1 MSGGEESG
9 ESPLESRAARLQL
22 APMSE
27 QAREIPEYRPTLEA
41 LPVLAALALFAG
53 ALFVRS
59 IEGEPQLA
67 PSDRGRDRDALR
79 EPMQLLGR
87 GAATRVAE
95 LDERVS
101 PELRA
106 EWLRL
111 RQVVYALVRCPRTG
125 DWLDSVD
132 GLAFERLFS
141 ELRRGSRD
149 DALAAQVLMVEVARR
164 TSWAPGLLARTS
176 DAERLVALQAE
187 WTRTWSSRGASD
199 VQLSEPALAGLLLQA
214 RLERAT
220 YLRAIGRDRER
231 YDRAVETFRRL
242 LEDAQGQPTE
252 LARALDARHPGLA
265 TGMAERKDAL
275 ESLDTVAGR
284 FFPGLNGEC
293 E

>member
-1 MSGGEESG
+1 MSQPASE
-9 ESPLESRAARLQL
+9 
-22 APMSE
+22 APD
-27 QAREIPEYRPTLEA
+27 ARPTLEA
-41 LPVLAALALFAG
+41 LPVLLTLALLAT

-59 IEGEPQLA
+59 IAGGPPLD

-106 EWLRL
+106 EWQRL
-111 RQVVYALVRCPRTG
+111 RQVVFALGRCPRTG
-125 DWLDSVD
+125 DWLDTVD

-149 DALAAQVLMVEVARR
+149 DALAAEVLLVELARR
-164 TSWAPGLLARTS
+164 TGWSAGLLARTT
-176 DAERLVALQAE
+176 DVERLVALQAE
-187 WTRTWSSRGASD
+187 WTRTWGSRAARD
-199 VQLSEPALAGLLLQA
+199 AQLSEPVLAGLLLQA

-231 YDRAVETFRRL
+231 YDRAVENFRRL

-265 TGMAERKDAL
+265 AGMAERKDAL

-284 FFPGLNGEC
+284 FFPGLNGDC

>member
-1 MSGGEESG
+1 V
-9 ESPLESRAARLQL
+9 QL

-27 QAREIPEYRPTLEA
+27 PVREAHVSRPTLEA
-41 LPVLAALALFAG
+41 LPVLVATALLAAAF
-53 ALFVRS
+53 FVRS
-59 IEGEPQLA
+59 IPGGPPLD
-67 PSDRGRDRDALR
+67 PSDRTRDRDALR

-87 GAATRVAE
+87 GAVTRVAE

-106 EWLRL
+106 EWTRL
-111 RQVVYALVRCPRTG
+111 RQAVFAVSRCPRTG
-125 DWLDSVD
+125 DWLDTVD

-149 DALAAQVLMVEVARR
+149 DALAAQVLLVEIARR
-164 TSWAPGLLARTS
+164 TKWAPGLLARTS
-176 DAERLVALQAE
+176 DAERLGALLQE
-187 WTRTWSSRGASD
+187 WMRTWGSRAASD
-199 VQLSEPALAGLLLQA
+199 AQLSEPALAGLLLQA

-252 LARALDARHPGLA
+252 LARALDARHPGLGTDLA
-265 TGMAERKDAL
+265 ARKDGL
-275 ESLDTVAGR
+275 EPLDIVAGR

>member
-1 MSGGEESG
+1 
-9 ESPLESRAARLQL
+9 
-22 APMSE
+22 MSE
-27 QAREIPEYRPTLEA
+27 RVQAAPDARPTLEA
-41 LPVLAALALFAG
+41 LPVFLALALLAA

-59 IEGEPQLA
+59 VPGGPPLD
-67 PSDRGRDRDALR
+67 PSDRARDREALR

-106 EWLRL
+106 EWTRL
-111 RQVVYALVRCPRTG
+111 RQVVFALPRCPRTG
-125 DWLDSVD
+125 DWLDTVD

-149 DALAAQVLMVEVARR
+149 DALAAQVLLVEIARR
-164 TSWAPGLLARTS
+164 TKWAPGLLARTS
-176 DAERLVALQAE
+176 DAERLGALLQE
-187 WTRTWSSRGASD
+187 WMRTWGSRSASD
-199 VQLSEPALAGLLLQA
+199 AQLSEPALTGLLLQA

-231 YDRAVETFRRL
+231 YERALETFRRL

-265 TGMAERKDAL
+265 ADFAARKDGL
-275 ESLDTVAGR
+275 EQFDTVAGR

>member
-1 MSGGEESG
+1 
-9 ESPLESRAARLQL
+9 
-22 APMSE
+22 MSE
-27 QAREIPEYRPTLEA
+27 PAREAHDARPTLEA
-41 LPVLAALALFAG
+41 LPVFLTLALLAA

-59 IEGEPQLA
+59 IAGGPPLD
-67 PSDRGRDRDALR
+67 PSDRDRDRDALR

-106 EWLRL
+106 EWTRL
-111 RQVVYALVRCPRTG
+111 RQVVFALARCPRTG
-125 DWLDSVD
+125 DWLDTVD

-149 DALAAQVLMVEVARR
+149 DALGAQALLVEVARR
-164 TSWAPGLLARTS
+164 TAWSPGLLARTT
-176 DAERLVALQAE
+176 DAERLVALQGE
-187 WTRTWSSRGASD
+187 WMRTWGSRAAGDAE
-199 VQLSEPALAGLLLQA
+199 LAEPVLAGLLLQA

-231 YDRAVETFRRL
+231 YERAVETFRRL

-265 TGMAERKDAL
+265 TALAERKDGL
-275 ESLDTVAGR
+275 EPLDTVAGR